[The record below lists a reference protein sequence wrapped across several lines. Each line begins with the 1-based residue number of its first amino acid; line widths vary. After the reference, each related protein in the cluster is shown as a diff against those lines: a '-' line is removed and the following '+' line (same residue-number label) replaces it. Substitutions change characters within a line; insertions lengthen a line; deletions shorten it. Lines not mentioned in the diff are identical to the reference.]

1 MPKITPI
8 SAEIENAKIGASGV
22 TIVVMP
28 QNAEMI
34 KGMAIPNTTPMRPP
48 TPERITAS
56 IRNCMM
62 MSLRFAPSARRMP
75 GSLGYT
81 GEHDIHDADAAYQ
94 Q

>member
-48 TPERITAS
+48 TPERITA
-56 IRNCMM
+56 
-62 MSLRFAPSARRMP
+62 
-75 GSLGYT
+75 
-81 GEHDIHDADAAYQ
+81 
-94 Q
+94 